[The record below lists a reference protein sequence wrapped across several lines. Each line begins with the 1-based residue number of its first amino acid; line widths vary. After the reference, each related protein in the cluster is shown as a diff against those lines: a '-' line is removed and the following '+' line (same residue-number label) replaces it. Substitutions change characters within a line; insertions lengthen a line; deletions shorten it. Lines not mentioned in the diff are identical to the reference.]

1 MAALT
6 ADRDTRERVPQ
17 LRTPVAA
24 AKIHAGA
31 LVALNS
37 DGKAVP
43 AADTAG
49 LIVIGVAQHPAEIGE
64 RINVK
69 RGCFAFGA
77 TGITNADIGLTV
89 YVTDDQTVA
98 KTSTNKVAAGEVFEV
113 DDEGVWVITGNAYAK
128 ADHNHDG
135 VYEPVAG

>member
-77 TGITNADIGLTV
+77 TGITNADIGSTV
-89 YVTDDQTVA
+89 
-98 KTSTNKVAAGEVFEV
+98 
-113 DDEGVWVITGNAYAK
+113 
-128 ADHNHDG
+128 
-135 VYEPVAG
+135 